1 MAYPLLS
8 VIIPVYNVEPY
19 LRQCL
24 DSVFSQ
30 KVQDLEVICVND
42 GSTDGSGDILQE
54 FNVLYSEIIIINK
67 LNAGLP
73 AARNSG
79 FDVAKGEYIYYLD
92 SDDYL
97 LPGVLQEMLD
107 FVVSKKL
114 DLAFFNVLKEGVE
127 PYFRIETD
135 ITEPTTGIELYAG
148 NYEANGFFPPSAVWM
163 NLFRKEF
170 LNKYNIRFKEGIEHE
185 DEEYTPRAYFFADR
199 VSYLNIPIQFH
210 RVMREGSVTAA
221 TNLFFKERNLRDLM
235 ETASDLYAYFNKNL
249 CTEKHFY
256 LKVFDIYFTVAQ
268 LVVNKNP
275 KRKNYLFHPEDFQIM
290 KASAISWEWYVYYWL
305 FRYNTSLFAWYVS
318 ESTPPIKKK
327 MVNKLFKLFCR

>member
-1 MAYPLLS
+1 LADIKLS
-8 VIIPVYNVEPY
+8 VIIPVYNVELY

-30 KVQDLEVICVND
+30 NVKDLEVICVND
-42 GSTDGSGDILQE
+42 GSTDGSGSILQE
-54 FNVLYSEIIIINK
+54 FKVLYSEIIIINK
-67 LNAGLP
+67 QNAGLP

-97 LPGVLQEMLD
+97 LPGVLQKMLD

-127 PYFRIETD
+127 PYFKISRE
-135 ITEPTTGIELYAG
+135 ITEVLTGIELYTA
-148 NYEANGFFPPSAVWM
+148 NYRINAFFPPSAVWM
-163 NLFRKEF
+163 YLFKKAF
-170 LNKYNIRFKEGIEHE
+170 LDKFNIRFKEGIEHE
-185 DEEYTPRAYFFADR
+185 DEEYTPRAYFFAER

-221 TNLFFKERNLRDLM
+221 TNLFFKESNLRDLV
-235 ETASDLYAYFNKNL
+235 ETAADLYVYLNRNL
-249 CTEKHFY
+249 CTEKYFY
-256 LKVFDIYFTVAQ
+256 LKVFEIYFTVAQ
-268 LVVNKNP
+268 LVVKQNP
-275 KRKNYLFHPEDFQIM
+275 KRKNYLFHPEDYQIM
-290 KASAISWEWYVYYWL
+290 KTCSISWEWYVYYWL

-318 ESTPPIKKK
+318 DSTPPMQKK
-327 MVNKLFKLFCR
+327 MVNKLFKLFYR